1 MAGKTGEGALVEL
14 GRANTGC
21 SSVRSG
27 LRETDCLVRQRVRL
41 SKVVDLI
48 VPMAAVD
55 SGSATAGKTVAS
67 REARRLLRCSFR
79 RESNRY
85 TGDQS
90 VDDKRYHRS
99 LKDKPVL
106 IVQTQDRANRDDVAD
121 RNQAH
126 GGAYD
131 GNATAYGFSGSFSG
145 IEEQPLC
152 R

>member
-1 MAGKTGEGALVEL
+1 
-14 GRANTGC
+14 
-21 SSVRSG
+21 
-27 LRETDCLVRQRVRL
+27 VRL

-106 IVQTQDRANRDDVAD
+106 IVQTNSDDVAD